1 MAEPVSPAAPA
12 PPVKP
17 EEDKVALLRV
27 LEDLGTQLG
36 GADVPAP
43 SNVQHVV
50 GAIVKVMEHG
60 GVEVADELWPPEPA
74 VVARPETADAVHRQK
89 TNDRLE
95 RLEGLLG
102 ELLGHVKGNGPP
114 VQPDSNGGDD
124 SEDKS

>member
-1 MAEPVSPAAPA
+1 MADPTAPA
-12 PPVKP
+12 PAQP
-17 EEDKVALLRV
+17 EEDKVPLLRV

-60 GVEVADELWPPEPA
+60 GVDVADELWPPEPD

-89 TNDRLE
+89 TNE
-95 RLEGLLG
+95 RLDRVEGLLTDLHK
-102 ELLGHVKGNGPP
+102 LLTRDKSNGNGETSDEEN
-114 VQPDSNGGDD
+114 QS
-124 SEDKS
+124 